1 MTAQPARLIA
11 ATLLAAN
18 SAVIIVAI
26 ASGQPPEQPLPP
38 LTAAAAAEIRKLV
51 GELDSDVFAIR
62 ERATQRLKEMD
73 ERVVPFL
80 EEAAKSPSFELR
92 TRATWILKLV
102 RVDPLDA
109 FCALP
114 DSQLDV
120 EQGMFFV
127 AQIINPKASKVDIT
141 RQLDDIAAKV
151 RAKLGKDVRPATADP
166 QVVVTAL
173 RQVIFEDLKFTGNT
187 EEYRHIDNCSLERV
201 LATRKGLPF
210 TLSRMV
216 MLVARRLE
224 VPIVGVPASGQYLVR
239 YDGMQAPAGFPKED
253 IYFHPFL
260 GGKVLSREDR
270 QKMYPNHDP
279 DVMVPPDTNRAALIR
294 LLNNVETALEHDP
307 TQSEKFARAKRMME
321 LLQLHQ
327 GLR

>member
-1 MTAQPARLIA
+1 MTARPARLIV
-11 ATLLAAN
+11 ATLLAAS
-18 SAVIIVAI
+18 SAGMIVSTAV
-26 ASGQPPEQPLPP
+26 GQTTDQPLPP
-38 LTAAAAAEIRKLV
+38 LTPAATAEIRQLV

-80 EEAAKSPSFELR
+80 EEAARSPSFELR
-92 TRATWILKLV
+92 TRAAWILKLV
-102 RVDPLDA
+102 RVDPLEA

-120 EQGMFFV
+120 EQGMFYV
-127 AQIINPKASKVDIT
+127 AQFINPKVQKADIT

-151 RAKLGKDVRPATADP
+151 RAKLGKDVKPATADP

-173 RQVIFEDLKFTGNT
+173 RQVLFEDLKFTGNT

-224 VPIVGVPASGQYLVR
+224 VPIVGVPASGQYLVK
-239 YDGMQAPAGFPKED
+239 YDGEQAPAGFAKD
-253 IYFHPFL
+253 HIYFHPFL

-270 QKMYPNHDP
+270 QMMYPNHDP
-279 DVMVPPDTNRAALIR
+279 DVMVAPDTNRAALVR

-307 TQSEKFARAKRMME
+307 AQSDKFARAKRMME